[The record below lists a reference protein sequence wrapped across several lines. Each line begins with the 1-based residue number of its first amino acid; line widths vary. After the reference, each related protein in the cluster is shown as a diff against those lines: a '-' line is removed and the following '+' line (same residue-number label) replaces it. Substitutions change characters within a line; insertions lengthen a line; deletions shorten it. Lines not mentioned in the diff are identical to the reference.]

1 MIDDRTLGGRR
12 RASSTA
18 VRLAVPAALIALL
31 VAQAPVLMDLTL
43 RGVVYENQGITD
55 LGRDLLGVSVVEQ
68 GGIPYRQIGD
78 LISEFEA
85 PDLPLS
91 GPPRLSG
98 WVVHPPLAL
107 AGARVLLAVS
117 GSEAETAGRRL
128 GVFFTLGLAVAIVV
142 ILTRRKPAW
151 AIAVG
156 LATLVWVPTFT
167 DTIWIQGNAFAGLGL
182 LTVVLLDGSG
192 RRTIGRI
199 VLGLLVAWKPWLA
212 VFALALPGSSSVLKD
227 LAWVAA
233 TAVVATLA
241 SLPFVGGLDALW
253 AWITEALPGN
263 AVEARETPSNLS
275 WTSFAG
281 SGVATLIY
289 VGVAGADP
297 ADQTET
303 ASSALATL
311 AGRHRHSPGSVCV
324 GPLLACSRS
333 GGLACREWSSS
344 IDLRIPVFAWIGLAI
359 LPVALSRLG
368 LAGMENRVLPMVLA
382 GAVLLLGTVVVA
394 RRVGTGQRDADRGMA
409 AG

>member
-1 MIDDRTLGGRR
+1 MTGHLAGSRR
-12 RASSTA
+12 VSSTA
-18 VRLAVPAALIALL
+18 VRLVVPAFLIALL

-55 LGRDLLGVSVVEQ
+55 LGRDLVGVSVVEQ
-68 GGIPYRQIGD
+68 GGIPYGQIGD
-78 LISEFEA
+78 LISEFGA
-85 PDLPLS
+85 PHLPLS

-107 AGARVLLAVS
+107 AGARALLAIS
-117 GSEAETAGRRL
+117 GSEAEAAGRCL
-128 GVFFTLGLAVAIVV
+128 GVLFTLGLAVAIVV
-142 ILTRRKPAW
+142 MLTRYKQSW

-167 DTIWIQGNAFAGLGL
+167 DTIWIQGNALAGLAL
-182 LTVVLLDGSG
+182 LTVILLEGSG
-192 RRTIGRI
+192 RRTTGRI

-275 WTSFAG
+275 WTSLAG

-289 VGVAGADP
+289 VGVAGAIP
-297 ADQTET
+297 LIRRRLPRQLWLLLPVGIAT
-303 ASSALATL
+303 ALAPFVWDHYWL
-311 AGRHRHSPGSVCV
+311 A
-324 GPLLACSRS
+324 LAPVVWFVASR
-333 GGLACREWSSS
+333 AEF
-344 IDLRIPVFAWIGLAI
+344 DLRIPVFAWTSLAI
-359 LPVALSRLG
+359 LPVALARLG
-368 LAGMENRVLPMVLA
+368 QSGMENRVLPMVLA
-382 GAVLLLGTVVVA
+382 GTVLLLGTVVVA
-394 RRVGTGQRDADRGMA
+394 GRVGTGQRDADRGMA

>member
-1 MIDDRTLGGRR
+1 MTGHLAGSR

-18 VRLAVPAALIALL
+18 VRLSVTAALIALL

-68 GGIPYRQIGD
+68 GGIPYRQVGD

-85 PDLPLS
+85 PDLPVS

-107 AGARVLLAVS
+107 AGARVLLVIS

-142 ILTRRKPAW
+142 ILARRKPAW

-167 DTIWIQGNAFAGLGL
+167 DTIWIQGNALAGLGL
-182 LTVVLLDGSG
+182 LAVVLLDARGS
-192 RRTIGRI
+192 RTSARI
-199 VLGLLVAWKPWLA
+199 FLGLLVAWKPWLA
-212 VFALALPGSSSVLKD
+212 VFALALPRSSSVLKD

-241 SLPFVGGLDALW
+241 SLPFVGGLDALR

-289 VGVAGADP
+289 VGVVGAIP
-297 ADQTET
+297 LIRRRLPRQLWLLLPVGIAT
-303 ASSALATL
+303 ALAPFVWDHYWL
-311 AGRHRHSPGSVCV
+311 A
-324 GPLLACSRS
+324 LAPVVWLVAS
-333 GGLACREWSSS
+333 GTH
-344 IDLRIPVFAWIGLAI
+344 IDLRIPVFGWIGLAV
-359 LPVALSRLG
+359 LPVALARLG
-368 LAGMENRVLPMVLA
+368 QAGMENRVLPMVLA
-382 GAVLLLGTVVVA
+382 GAVLLLGTVA
-394 RRVGTGQRDADRGMA
+394 GRQTRRYRAKGYGRGN
-409 AG
+409 GCRLTV